1 MKNKDR
7 HTIASGIAVFSAF
20 YLFMKM
26 NEIKAIIP
34 FLENSIYF
42 LIFVIVSEVFLYC
55 LIWTILPS
63 KKSKKSKK
71 VIKSSPSKKS
81 TQVNTAKKT
90 VYTENNNKHSLLHSD
105 KEILTLP
112 FDQLTWRDFERLCY
126 LYFKAKGYK
135 PRETS
140 EGADGGVD
148 LIIYN
153 KHHQTDVAIQIKHY
167 QKGKQITVKEIRE
180 LATAKK
186 NHKCILAD
194 FITTSTYTNAAL
206 VEADKFNI
214 QCRQKEWV
222 ENKILRWRDQAARQ
236 IS

>member
-81 TQVNTAKKT
+81 TQINTAKKT
-90 VYTENNNKHSLLHSD
+90 AYTENNNKHSLLHSD

-222 ENKILRWRDQAARQ
+222 ENKILRWRDQTAKQ